1 MHCIYMKIPKA
12 SSNFKQYWTNMKYAF
27 LKYIYNFYNRI
38 AARNRN
44 IEMTEYLVEGKQE
57 CQVNFV
63 DRQTGRL

>member
-1 MHCIYMKIPKA
+1 ML
-12 SSNFKQYWTNMKYAF
+12 F
-27 LKYIYNFYNRI
+27 LKYIYNLYNRI

>member
-1 MHCIYMKIPKA
+1 
-12 SSNFKQYWTNMKYAF
+12 MKYAF
-27 LKYIYNFYNRI
+27 LKYIYNLYNRV